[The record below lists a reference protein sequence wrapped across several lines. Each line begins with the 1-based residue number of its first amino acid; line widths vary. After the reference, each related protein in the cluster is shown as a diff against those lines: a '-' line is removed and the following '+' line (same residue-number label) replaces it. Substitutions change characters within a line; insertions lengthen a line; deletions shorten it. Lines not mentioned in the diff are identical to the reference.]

1 MLHLAGGTPVHK
13 MISKSQFFKLSN
25 RGLLAFI
32 LVLSTTAVLTA
43 QSLDQSK
50 PAPIQTNN
58 LLGRIASR
66 DLGDSRLTDHY
77 YAFTGTPG
85 DLLITIQSRNLNGDL
100 DVFTAG
106 SLRPLL
112 KLTLYA
118 ESVAPVTKG
127 IYLRKRESLILRIE
141 ARSPN
146 DDEGTYQLFFGGSFE
161 PMVGSTDIAESDA
174 AASDASASSGSG
186 KTKRVSSVGARL
198 PEPEPPVTEV
208 AAASTTTIEATPE
221 NKEAA
226 PEVQPELPAPK
237 AKPTTAANTPRIRR
251 PAGRRTT
258 TPTPVKPKV
267 SETTATE
274 DTAKKEEPKTAG
286 ETTESVAPSEAPK
299 ARPSTR
305 ATPKRGST
313 ATTTTKASKPKPEP
327 AAEPAAEP
335 EIGPRLIIETS
346 DGTLINR
353 SMSTVR
359 RVMVENGQVVVT
371 AKDGKIDRIPL
382 ANVVRMSIAP

>member
-1 MLHLAGGTPVHK
+1 
-13 MISKSQFFKLSN
+13 MISRSQLFKISN
-25 RGLLAFI
+25 RALVAFV
-32 LVLSTTAVLTA
+32 LVLSTAAVLTG

-50 PAPIQTNN
+50 PSPIRTNN
-58 LLGRIASR
+58 LQGHIGAR

-127 IYLRKRESLILRIE
+127 IYLRKREDLILRIE

-161 PMVGSTDIAESDA
+161 PMVGGSDLAENETA
-174 AASDASASSGSG
+174 TSDASASSGSG

-208 AAASTTTIEATPE
+208 AAAPAPTPEATPE

-226 PEVQPELPAPK
+226 PEVHPEAPTAK
-237 AKPTTAANTPRIRR
+237 AKPSTAATTPRTRR

-258 TPTPVKPKV
+258 TTSTVKPKV

-274 DTAKKEEPKTAG
+274 DTVKKEESKTAE
-286 ETTESVAPSEAPK
+286 ETPETAAPSEVPK
-299 ARPSTR
+299 ARPGSRTN
-305 ATPKRGST
+305 PKRT
-313 ATTTTKASKPKPEP
+313 ATTSTTTAKTTKPKPEP
-327 AAEPAAEP
+327 AAEVAPEP